1 MSFYKIRPRSG
12 TKAQWETANT
22 ILAEREI
29 GYELPDGGVGTGVVK
44 MKMGDGVTPWNEL
57 PYASYVP
64 DVPNDKGLTEVW
76 NSETSYLANDYVI
89 YDNKVWQA
97 LISNNGQTPADGT
110 YWTQVSLKG
119 LNEKYTELN
128 NSLAEN
134 VNSLNESMKR
144 RVSKTIVNIKPNE
157 TIILNSERI
166 GKYYIIFSRG
176 SAQLTLGAIVGVGYG
191 GTASRHKIHVL
202 IESEITYQPLN
213 DIYGLKVKNNTQENV
228 ELIIIK

>member
-44 MKMGDGVTPWNEL
+44 MKMGDGVTAWNEL

-97 LISNNGQTPADGT
+97 LISNNGQTPAEGT

-128 NSLAEN
+128 NSLTN
-134 VNSLNESMKR
+134 VIFLDGNPISFGADERWKLKIIRQSFISDANGMGLIYIGDKLASMSDTILLGVEPYSNSYAVIETFINSSSNYRLLVKN
-144 RVSKTIVNIKPNE
+144 TNG
-157 TIILNSERI
+157 TII
-166 GKYYIIFSRG
+166 
-176 SAQLTLGAIVGVGYG
+176 T
-191 GTASRHKIHVL
+191 
-202 IESEITYQPLN
+202 
-213 DIYGLKVKNNTQENV
+213 NTQIGYTMFC
-228 ELIIIK
+228 LTTL

>member
-44 MKMGDGVTPWNEL
+44 MKMGDGVTAWNEL

-97 LISNNGQTPADGT
+97 LISNNGQTPAEGT

-128 NSLAEN
+128 NSLDTIKIKTDQFTGVNTDFNAVYQTSITIDSRKVLSARCNVEN
-134 VNSLNESMKR
+134 AIVIPYYNNGHNLCFVIVNANGFTPYKNLSNVLIAYEYI
-144 RVSKTIVNIKPNE
+144 KTI
-157 TIILNSERI
+157 
-166 GKYYIIFSRG
+166 
-176 SAQLTLGAIVGVGYG
+176 
-191 GTASRHKIHVL
+191 
-202 IESEITYQPLN
+202 
-213 DIYGLKVKNNTQENV
+213 
-228 ELIIIK
+228 